1 VNPRDYFDYSSYV
14 NSKKAGDDIFKAK
27 ENYEKEK

>member
-14 NSKKAGDDIFKAK
+14 NSKKAGGDIFNAK